1 MRESGLRM
9 ALTLLIIGAVCGGLL
24 SVVNGVTA
32 PIIQERAMGQFLD
45 AMKGFFPE
53 VADYEVN
60 EVEDEVFYSCLDG
73 SGNFL
78 GVVGQ
83 VTAAGYGGVISYDL
97 AVNDS
102 GDIVGIRIS
111 SHGETPGI
119 GDVITR
125 EEFQSR
131 VIGLNFADP
140 ISAGVDVD
148 TVSGATISSSGMISS
163 IRRVMNI
170 IGENFLGLEVE
181 KLEIN
186 PAGLADGTYTG
197 TGRGFGGDTTVEVT
211 ISGGKIT
218 AIEIISNGDTPT
230 FFEQAAAEMPG
241 RIIDAQS
248 LEVDVVSGAS
258 GSSNGIINAVY
269 DALN

>member
-102 GDIVGIRIS
+102 GILS
-111 SHGETPGI
+111 
-119 GDVITR
+119 
-125 EEFQSR
+125 
-131 VIGLNFADP
+131 
-140 ISAGVDVD
+140 
-148 TVSGATISSSGMISS
+148 
-163 IRRVMNI
+163 
-170 IGENFLGLEVE
+170 
-181 KLEIN
+181 
-186 PAGLADGTYTG
+186 
-197 TGRGFGGDTTVEVT
+197 GFGSVPTVKLPVLVMLLP
-211 ISGGKIT
+211 GK
-218 AIEIISNGDTPT
+218 N
-230 FFEQAAAEMPG
+230 FKAA
-241 RIIDAQS
+241 
-248 LEVDVVSGAS
+248 
-258 GSSNGIINAVY
+258 SSV
-269 DALN
+269 